1 MRLARDIDNESFRNI
16 PFFSFSFLFSFL
28 FKQSILHDSNLISI
42 VYFSNKDSMPIH
54 RDARNLPRKDSEVR
68 MCVVLIKYGKI
79 KGWEKTSSNFCFNK
93 FVEDE
98 CEDG

>member
-1 MRLARDIDNESFRNI
+1 
-16 PFFSFSFLFSFL
+16 
-28 FKQSILHDSNLISI
+28 
-42 VYFSNKDSMPIH
+42 MPIH